1 MENLDRLH
9 AMGNK
14 NEAGLAIRSILIA
27 MALLGLLIQCDN
39 KKLNQKQTSKQTTTQ
54 QKE

>member
-9 AMGNK
+9 IMGNK
-14 NEAGLAIRSILIA
+14 NEAGLAIRSVLIA
-27 MALLGLLIQCDN
+27 MALLELLRQCDN
-39 KKLNQKQTSKQTTTQ
+39 KELNQEPISKQTTTQ